1 MARWNTIARGAALGA
16 AASLALAACATEG
29 DSEGGNDNGDT
40 QVENPSGGSTDALHI
55 GTVLPLTGSLAFLGP
70 PEVAGVNLA
79 VQEINEAG
87 GVLGQDVKVTHED
100 SADTQQAQIAPQ
112 SAQKLIAEGVSAI
125 VGAAS
130 SAVTLNFVDD
140 VVNSQVVQISPANT
154 ATELSGYSD
163 FFFRTAPPDSVQ
175 GNALANLIL
184 EDGHT
189 SVGFLVFNEDY
200 GTGLRDVIK
209 STIEAEGGTVTYGNP
224 GQEFDPAATNFSAE
238 VEAVVSSDP
247 DAIVLIAFDQTKQII
262 PSLLGAG
269 FDASNLYMTDGNV
282 ADYSDDL
289 EPGAIEGAQG
299 TIPGAEP
306 DQSFKDRMNEVHG
319 SELDSFAYGAESYD
333 AVMLVALAAVH
344 AGATDGPSIQASMA
358 AVSGAK
364 GGTECSG
371 FADCAALL
379 DDGEEIIYQ
388 AVSGVGPFNDKNDPS
403 SAYVGVYRYGGDNVQ
418 NWVSE
423 VYGEVPVD

>member
-1 MARWNTIARGAALGA
+1 MARWNTIARGAALA
-16 AASLALAACATEG
+16 ATASLALAACASGDGNEG
-29 DSEGGNDNGDT
+29 SGSGN
-40 QVENPSGGSTDALHI
+40 GGSTDALHI

-79 VQEINEAG
+79 QQEINEAG
-87 GVLGQDVKVTHED
+87 GVLGQDVKITHDD
-100 SADTQQAQIAPQ
+100 SSDTQQAQIAPQ
-112 SAQKLIAEGVSAI
+112 SASRLISDGVSVI

-130 SAVTLNFVDD
+130 SAVTLNFIDD
-140 VVNSQVVQISPANT
+140 VMAAEVVQISPANT
-154 ATELSGYSD
+154 ATELSGYND

-189 SVGFLVFNEDY
+189 DVGLLVFNEDY

-209 STIEAEGGTVTYGNP
+209 TTIEDAGGTITYGNP
-224 GQEFDPAATNFSAE
+224 GDEFDPAATNFSAE
-238 VEAVVSSDP
+238 VEALMSTNP
-247 DAIVLIAFDQTKQII
+247 QAIVLIAFDQTKQII
-262 PSLLGAG
+262 PSLLAAG
-269 FDASNLYMTDGNV
+269 MDPTTLYMTDGNT
-282 ADYSDDL
+282 ADYSKDL
-289 EPGAIEGAQG
+289 EPGAIAGAQG

-306 DQSFKDRMNEVHG
+306 DAEFKERLNEVHG
-319 SELDSFAYGAESYD
+319 SALDSFAYGAESYD
-333 AVMLVALAAVH
+333 AVMLAALAAVH

-358 AVSGAK
+358 AVSGAN

-379 DDGEEIIYQ
+379 EDGEDIIYK
-388 AVSGVGPFNDKNDPS
+388 AVSGVGPINENNDPS
-403 SAYVGVYRYGGDNVQ
+403 AAYVGVYLYDENNVQ

-423 VYGEVPVD
+423 VYGEVPTD

>member
-1 MARWNTIARGAALGA
+1 MARWNTIARGAAIGA
-16 AASLALAACATEG
+16 AASLALAGCATAEGG
-29 DSEGGNDNGDT
+29 DS
-40 QVENPSGGSTDALHI
+40 LHI

-79 VQEINEAG
+79 IQEINEAG
-87 GVLGQDVKVTHED
+87 GVLGSDVKVTHED
-100 SADTQQAQIAPQ
+100 SADTQQAQVAPQ
-112 SAQKLIAEGVSAI
+112 SAAKLINEGVSVI

-140 VVNSQVVQISPANT
+140 VVASQVVQISPANT
-154 ATELSGYSD
+154 ATELSDYDD

-209 STIEAEGGTVTYGNP
+209 TTIEGAGGTITYGNP
-224 GQEFDPAATNFSAE
+224 GEEFDPAATNFSAE
-238 VEAVVSSDP
+238 VEAVMSSNP
-247 DAIVLIAFDQTKQII
+247 DAVVLIAFDQTKQII

-269 FDASNLYMTDGNV
+269 MDPTALYMTDGNV
-282 ADYSDDL
+282 ADYSGDL

-306 DQSFKDRMNEVHG
+306 DQSFKDQMNEVYG
-319 SELDSFAYGAESYD
+319 EELDSFAYGAESYD

-344 AGATDGPSIQASMA
+344 AGATDGPSIQGSMA
-358 AVSGAK
+358 AVSGAN
-364 GGTECSG
+364 GGTECTG
-371 FADCAALL
+371 FAECAGLL
-379 DDGEEIIYQ
+379 ADGEEIIYQ
-388 AVSGVGPFNDKNDPS
+388 AVSGVGPINENNDPS
-403 SAYVGVYRYGGDNVQ
+403 SAFVGVYRYDENNVQ
-418 NWVSE
+418 NWVAE
-423 VYGEVPVD
+423 VYGEVPTE

>member
-1 MARWNTIARGAALGA
+1 MARWNTIARGAAIGA
-16 AASLALAACATEG
+16 VASLALAGCSTG
-29 DSEGGNDNGDT
+29 DSSDG
-40 QVENPSGGSTDALHI
+40 LHI
-55 GTVLPLTGSLAFLGP
+55 GTVLPLTGSLSFLGP
-70 PEVAGVNLA
+70 PEIAGVDLA
-79 VQEINEAG
+79 VKEINEAG
-87 GVLGQDVKVTHED
+87 GVLGADVKVTHED
-100 SADTQQAQIAPQ
+100 SADTQQAQVAPQ
-112 SAQKLIAEGVSAI
+112 SAQKLISEGVSAI

-140 VVNSQVVQISPANT
+140 VVAAEVIQISPANT
-154 ATELSGYSD
+154 ATELSDYSD

-184 EDGHT
+184 EDGHE

-209 STIEAEGGTVTYGNP
+209 KTIEDAGGTVTYGNP
-224 GQEFDPAATNFSAE
+224 GDEFDPASTNFSAD
-238 VEAVVSSDP
+238 VEAVTASDP
-247 DAIVLIAFDQTKQII
+247 DAIVLVEFDQAKQIN

-269 FDASNLYMTDGNV
+269 MDPTALYMTDGNV
-282 ADYSDDL
+282 ADYSGDL
-289 EPGAIEGAQG
+289 DPGAIEGAQG

-306 DQSFKDRMNEVHG
+306 DQSFKDRMNEMHG

-358 AVSGAK
+358 AVSGAN
-364 GGTECSG
+364 GGTECTG

-379 DDGEEIIYQ
+379 EDDEEIAYK
-388 AVSGVGPFNDKNDPS
+388 AVSGVGPINENNDPS
-403 SAYVGVYRYGGDNVQ
+403 SAYVGVYKYDGNNVQ

-423 VYGEVPVD
+423 VYGEVPTS

>member
-1 MARWNTIARGAALGA
+1 MARWNTIARGAAIGA
-16 AASLALAACATEG
+16 VASLALAGCATEG
-29 DSEGGNDNGDT
+29 
-40 QVENPSGGSTDALHI
+40 GSDQQLHI

-70 PEVAGVNLA
+70 PEVAGVDLA
-79 VQEINEAG
+79 IQEINEAG
-87 GVLGQDVKVTHED
+87 GVLGNDVKVTHED
-100 SADTQQAQIAPQ
+100 SADTQQAQVAPQ

-140 VVNSQVVQISPANT
+140 VVNAQVVQISPANT

-209 STIEAEGGTVTYGNP
+209 STIEDAGGTITYGNP
-224 GQEFDPAATNFSAE
+224 GEEFDPAATNFSAE
-238 VEAVVSSDP
+238 VEAVMASNP

-269 FDASNLYMTDGNV
+269 LDPTTLYMTDGNV
-282 ADYSDDL
+282 ADYSGDL

-306 DQSFKDRMNEVHG
+306 DQAFKDRMNEVYG

-358 AVSGAK
+358 AVSGAN
-364 GGTECSG
+364 GGTECTG
-371 FADCAALL
+371 FAECAALL
-379 DDGEEIIYQ
+379 EDGEEIAYQ
-388 AVSGVGPFNDKNDPS
+388 AVSGVGPINENNDPS
-403 SAYVGVYRYGGDNVQ
+403 SAYIGVYEYDGTNVQ

-423 VYGEVPVD
+423 VYGEVPTS